1 MANKKNFTAAAQ
13 FFQAEGQAR
22 PEQEQQQKPAA
33 AQTDG
38 RPAFTPEERR
48 RRAAANAAY
57 VSQRKSAP
65 RERPDYFEAR
75 SKRVNLLLKPSV
87 YEAGLVLADDMAISF
102 NHLMELAIIEYTE
115 RHLQIDDDEQEQ

>member
-1 MANKKNFTAAAQ
+1 MADKKNFTAAAAQ
-13 FFQAEGQAR
+13 FFQAQ
-22 PEQEQQQKPAA
+22 PEQETKQAET
-33 AQTDG
+33 QTDG
-38 RPAFTPEERR
+38 RPAFTLAERQ

-57 VSQRKSAP
+57 ISQRKGAP

-102 NHLMELAIIEYTE
+102 NHLVELAIVEYTE
-115 RHLQIDDDEQEQ
+115 KHLQIDDGQRQ

>member
-1 MANKKNFTAAAQ
+1 MKKVYAYSKSLFH
-13 FFQAEGQAR
+13 EHLMDR
-22 PEQEQQQKPAA
+22 YRV
-33 AQTDG
+33 DVD
-38 RPAFTPEERR
+38 ERNYR